1 MQCSTV
7 DCVGMVNNLLERAN
21 ALDLCCAKLS
31 EEVCVAK
38 HPSKL
43 SRIPITTRSKGLA
56 CGLLDVDATESSLA
70 VKLVLLSFDKLFVVA
85 ATELAAPENS
95 SC

>member
-1 MQCSTV
+1 MGTV
-7 DCVGMVNNLLERAN
+7 SNLLERAR

-43 SRIPITTRSKGLA
+43 SRMPMTTRSKGLA
-56 CGLLDVDATESSLA
+56 CTLADVDATESSLA
-70 VKLVLLSFDKLFVVA
+70 VKLPVLSFDKVLVVA

-95 SC
+95 S